1 METRKNSKGGRPALQ
16 DPAKHRHVLY
26 LNDWQWEQSGVSSKS
41 RFIAARIFGEP
52 FRVVKVDKSA
62 VEYCARLTE
71 FYAQFRAVAVNY
83 NQVVKALNSNFSE
96 KKALAFLYKLEKA
109 TTELAMLNRQ
119 VKRVQGTMVAK
130 ISTGSSMFGALA
142 YNQEKVDN
150 GEAKVLFSNK
160 MLLDEDGH
168 SSIGGCM
175 RSFEM
180 QMPVHLSTKKPI
192 LHISINPHPE
202 DVLSD
207 SQLSDIAREY
217 MRKLG
222 YGDQPYLVYKHE
234 DIDRHHIHIVGLR
247 VDENGKPLNDR
258 FEHRRSKQITREL
271 ERKYNLHPAER
282 KERAERPELK
292 KVDYAAGD
300 VKHQIGNTVK
310 AACYGYRFQSF
321 GEYRA
326 LLATCNVCAEEVRGE
341 INGRPY
347 QGIVYSAT
355 DDKGEKVGN
364 PVKASRIG
372 KSVGYEAVLCRM
384 EKSGKT
390 IKDGKLKERTRKIV
404 AAAMQTARN
413 RQKFEQELKRQGIDV
428 VFRQNDSGRIY
439 GVTFID
445 HDSRVV
451 LNGSRLGKEFSANVF
466 NDLYSDVQTGQT
478 ESVAPQRGQ
487 GQDFTQQPHTAA
499 RLPVSGLGGLFGGSS
514 IGEEPPQDTAGQ
526 KRKKK
531 KKRTRRI
538 E

>member
-1 METRKNSKGGRPALQ
+1 
-16 DPAKHRHVLY
+16 
-26 LNDWQWEQSGVSSKS
+26 
-41 RFIAARIFGEP
+41 
-52 FRVVKVDKSA
+52 
-62 VEYCARLTE
+62 
-71 FYAQFRAVAVNY
+71 
-83 NQVVKALNSNFSE
+83 
-96 KKALAFLYKLEKA
+96 
-109 TTELAMLNRQ
+109 
-119 VKRVQGTMVAK
+119 MVAK
-130 ISTGSSMFGALA
+130 INTGSSLFGALA
-142 YNQEKVDN
+142 YNQDKVDRK
-150 GEAKVLFSNK
+150 EAEVLFSNK
-160 MLLDEDGH
+160 MLLSEDGH

-180 QMPVHLSTKKPI
+180 QMPVQLSTKKPI

-202 DVLSD
+202 DVLTD
-207 SQLSDIAREY
+207 QQLADIAREY

-222 YGDQPYLVYKHE
+222 YGGQPYLVYKHT

-247 VDENGKPLNDR
+247 VDENGRPLNDK

-271 ERKYNLHPAER
+271 EKKYGLHPAER
-282 KERAERPELK
+282 KERAERLELK

-326 LLATCNVCAEEVRGE
+326 LLAAYNVCAEEVKGE

-355 DDKGEKVGN
+355 NDKGEKAGN

-372 KSVGYEAVLCRM
+372 KSVGYEALQRRM
-384 EKSGKT
+384 EKSGEV
-390 IKDGKLKERTRKIV
+390 IKDKKLKERTRKIV
-404 AAAMQTARN
+404 ATAMQTTRS
-413 RQKFEQELKRQGIDV
+413 RKELEQQLKRQGIDV

-451 LNGSRLGKEFSANVF
+451 LNGSRLGKEYSANVF
-466 NDLYSDVQTGQT
+466 NERFSGETGKAQQPDVSISRQEQSTRQ
-478 ESVAPQRGQ
+478 EQP
-487 GQDFTQQPHTAA
+487 DFTPKADI
-499 RLPVSGLGGLFGGSS
+499 VSGVASVLGAFGGLLGGGASGGD
-514 IGEEPPQDTAGQ
+514 EPQDTVSQ
-526 KRKKK
+526 KRKKKK

>member
-1 METRKNSKGGRPALQ
+1 
-16 DPAKHRHVLY
+16 
-26 LNDWQWEQSGVSSKS
+26 
-41 RFIAARIFGEP
+41 
-52 FRVVKVDKSA
+52 
-62 VEYCARLTE
+62 
-71 FYAQFRAVAVNY
+71 
-83 NQVVKALNSNFSE
+83 
-96 KKALAFLYKLEKA
+96 
-109 TTELAMLNRQ
+109 
-119 VKRVQGTMVAK
+119 MVAK

-292 KVDYAAGD
+292 KVDYA
-300 VKHQIGNTVK
+300 
-310 AACYGYRFQSF
+310 
-321 GEYRA
+321 
-326 LLATCNVCAEEVRGE
+326 GE

-451 LNGSRLGKEFSANVF
+451 LNGSRLGKEYSANVF
-466 NDLYSDVQTGQT
+466 NERFSGETKKAQQPDVSISRQEQPTHREQ
-478 ESVAPQRGQ
+478 A
-487 GQDFTQQPHTAA
+487 DFTPKADI
-499 RLPVSGLGGLFGGSS
+499 VSGVTSIVSAFGGLLGSGASGGD
-514 IGEEPPQDTAGQ
+514 EPKDTASQ

-531 KKRTRRI
+531 KKRVKRI
-538 E
+538 D